1 MASCMFTAIITG
13 LVLVI
18 TWLLNSTTKIL
29 KIIFNRRVQ
38 QTGAVEIDTK
48 EHIYSHP
55 DYTNKLKEFSSI
67 GKETLYDVLRH
78 GLKLGGDRPL
88 FSFRNSSQEK
98 FQSYSYK

>member
-1 MASCMFTAIITG
+1 MASCMFTAIVTG

-29 KIIFNRRVQ
+29 KIILKRPVK

-55 DYTNKLKEFSSI
+55 DFTNKLQGFDSI
-67 GKETLYDVLRH
+67 GVETLYDVLLR
-78 GLKLGGDRPL
+78 GLKIGGDRPL
-88 FSFRNSSQEK
+88 FSFRNSSEEK